1 MRNIIIIVDVFVID
15 VLDYVSMGLIAVRL
29 TSNVIHNASYILVF
43 ELICGLQSADQRSG
57 KSGKGGVTD
66 LNPASSGV
74 CEQARKLVSCNDY
87 DIFHRPQLNPLRSLR
102 SAVLQRC
109 FL

>member
-1 MRNIIIIVDVFVID
+1 MSLLYD

-57 KSGKGGVTD
+57 KSGKGGVTE

-74 CEQARKLVSCNDY
+74 CEQARELVFCNDY
-87 DIFHRPQLNPLRSLR
+87 DVSPAPIESVEEFKICCLAALLSVRNDKG
-102 SAVLQRC
+102 
-109 FL
+109 FDW